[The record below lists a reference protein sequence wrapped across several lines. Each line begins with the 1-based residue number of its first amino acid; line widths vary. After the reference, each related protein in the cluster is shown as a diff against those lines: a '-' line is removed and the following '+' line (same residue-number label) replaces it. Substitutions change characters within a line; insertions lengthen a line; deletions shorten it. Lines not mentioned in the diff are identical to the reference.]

1 MLRSAGFDELAAAD
15 TGAKALAAPATFASA
30 SDSGA
35 AAPAAS
41 TCRRVNGFDMVPLPL
56 CQQRRV
62 KGFPGDNPDLT
73 ASWRAGS

>member
-30 SDSGA
+30 NDSGA

-41 TCRRVNGFDMVPLPL
+41 TCRRVNRFDMVPLPF
-56 CQQRRV
+56 
-62 KGFPGDNPDLT
+62 GG
-73 ASWRAGS
+73 G